1 IESHEGPFVPMPA
14 HDAGEEG
21 PLRMS
26 LVESGGR
33 RHPTAELRRLMGPT
47 WRFAPGAAN
56 GITDVAGV
64 TVGHS
69 TLLDPEQSTC
79 TGVTVVQPC
88 PGVVHH
94 PVPAAVHVINGYG
107 KSVGLMQI
115 EELGE
120 LESPI
125 ALTGVFGIPD
135 VLRALVD
142 HLLVED
148 PDLGSEKSGRSV
160 NAVVMECNDSR
171 MHDPRVTQPGAAEL
185 AEAIRGAGAGPV
197 PQGPVGAGVGMS
209 TFGFAGGIGTASRV
223 VPLDGSAYHVGALV
237 LTNFGRRDD
246 LVIAGRPVGQLL
258 PQPVPVGSLGGSV
271 IVILA
276 TDLPTG
282 SAQLKRLARR
292 AQNGLA
298 RTGCSTSGSS
308 GEVVLAFSTARGAD
322 LAREPLDW
330 AFAAVAESVEEA
342 VLNSLCHSVQVRGRA
357 GRSREPFP
365 ADRLPELLRAAGPA
379 VVGSER

>member
-1 IESHEGPFVPMPA
+1 
-14 HDAGEEG
+14 
-21 PLRMS
+21 
-26 LVESGGR
+26 
-33 RHPTAELRRLMGPT
+33 MGPA

-69 TLLDPEQSTC
+69 TLLDPEQGTC

-88 PGVVHH
+88 PGVVHR
-94 PVPAAVHVINGYG
+94 PVAAAVHVINGYG

-171 MHDPRVTQPGAAEL
+171 MHDPRITRPGAAEV
-185 AEAIRGAGAGPV
+185 AEAIRGASTGPV

-209 TFGFAGGIGTASRV
+209 TFGFAGGIGTSSRV
-223 VPLDGSAYHVGALV
+223 LPLDGSAHHIGALV
-237 LTNFGRRDD
+237 LTNFGRRED
-246 LVIAGRPVGQLL
+246 LVIAGRPVGQQLL
-258 PQPVPVGSLGGSV
+258 PATATAASLGGSV
-271 IVILA
+271 IVVLA
-276 TDLPTG
+276 TDLPTT

-298 RTGCSTSGSS
+298 RTGCTTSGSS
-308 GEVVLAFSTARGAD
+308 GEVVLAFSTARGPD
-322 LAREPLDW
+322 LAREPLDL
-330 AFAAVAESVEEA
+330 AFAAVAECVEEA
-342 VLNSLCHSVQVRGRA
+342 VLNSLCHSVRVHGRA
-357 GRSREPFP
+357 DRFREPFP
-365 ADRLPELLRAAGPA
+365 VERLPELLGAR
-379 VVGSER
+379 

>member
-1 IESHEGPFVPMPA
+1 MN
-14 HDAGEEG
+14 
-21 PLRMS
+21 
-26 LVESGGR
+26 LVESGNR
-33 RHPTAELRRLMGPT
+33 KYPTGDLRRLLGPA
-47 WRFAPGAAN
+47 WRFTPGRDN

-69 TLLDPEQSTC
+69 TLTAPEQGTC
-79 TGVTVVQPC
+79 TGVTVIHPRQ
-88 PGVVHH
+88 GVVHR
-94 PVPAAVHVINGYG
+94 PVVAAVHVINGYG

-125 ALTGVFGIPD
+125 ALTGVFGVPD

-148 PDLGSEKSGRSV
+148 PDLGSEESGRSV

-171 MHDPRVTQPGAAEL
+171 MHDPRIAAAGAAEV
-185 AEAIRGAGAGPV
+185 AEALRGATGGPV
-197 PQGPVGAGVGMS
+197 PQGPVGAGVGMT
-209 TFGFAGGIGTASRV
+209 TFGFAGGIGTSSRLL
-223 VPLDGSAYHVGALV
+223 PLDDATHHIGALV
-237 LTNFGRRDD
+237 LTNFGRRED
-246 LVIAGRPVGQLL
+246 LLIAGRPVGQLL
-258 PQPVPVGSLGGSV
+258 PETATGMSLAGSV
-271 IVILA
+271 IVVLA
-276 TDLPTG
+276 TDLPTN

-308 GEVVLAFSTARGAD
+308 GEVVLAFSTSRGAD
-322 LAREPLDW
+322 LARERLDL
-330 AFAAVAESVEEA
+330 AFAAVAECVEEA

-357 GRSREPFP
+357 GRSRQPFP
-365 ADRLPELLRAAGPA
+365 VERLPELLGPGPA
-379 VVGSER
+379 VAAGTR

>member
-1 IESHEGPFVPMPA
+1 
-14 HDAGEEG
+14 
-21 PLRMS
+21 MS
-26 LVESGGR
+26 LVESDGR
-33 RHPTAELRRLMGPT
+33 QHPTAELRRLMGPA

-69 TLLDPEQSTC
+69 TLSSPELGIC
-79 TGVTVVQPC
+79 TGVTVVDPC
-88 PGVVHH
+88 RDVVRH

-125 ALTGVFGIPD
+125 ALTGVFGVPD
-135 VLRALVD
+135 VLRALVG
-142 HLLVED
+142 HLLAEE
-148 PDLGSEKSGRSV
+148 PDLGSEESGRSV

-171 MHDPRVTQPGAAEL
+171 MNDPRVAAPGAAEV
-185 AEAIRGAGAGPV
+185 AEAIRGAAGGPV
-197 PQGPVGAGVGMS
+197 PQGPVGAGAGMS

-223 VPLDGSAYHVGALV
+223 LPLDGAGHHIGALV
-237 LTNFGRRDD
+237 LTNFGRRED

-258 PQPVPVGSLGGSV
+258 PEKITAPGLGGSV

-276 TDLPTG
+276 TDLPANC
-282 SAQLKRLARR
+282 AQLKRLARR

-308 GEVVLAFSTARGAD
+308 GEVVLAFSTERGPDLPKETLD
-322 LAREPLDW
+322 LA
-330 AFAAVAESVEEA
+330 FTAVAECVEEA
-342 VLNSLCHSVQVRGRA
+342 VLNSLCHSVQIRGRA

-365 ADRLPELLRAAGPA
+365 ADRLPELLVAAGPA
-379 VVGSER
+379 VIRGER